1 LLTLIHFRG
10 DRRAGAGEESG
21 VTTPEGP
28 SVQELSAE
36 RTALSSER
44 TGLAV
49 TRTLMSADRTLMAW
63 VRTSLSLLS
72 FSFTIYRIL
81 EELPRLANRMPGNS
95 SARNAGL
102 LLAAMGTF
110 AMVIGT
116 VEYWST
122 LKMLSQLKHFR
133 LTRPALVM
141 AFLMS
146 IMGVALFLAISA
158 RAL

>member
-1 LLTLIHFRG
+1 M
-10 DRRAGAGEESG
+10 
-21 VTTPEGP
+21 
-28 SVQELSAE
+28 
-36 RTALSSER
+36 SSER
-44 TGLAV
+44 TDLAV

-122 LKMLSQLKHFR
+122 LKMLSQLQHFR
-133 LTRPALVM
+133 FTRPALVM